1 MSKEKEEASAMY
13 QAAIERSEPGS
24 LLEQHTT
31 DVFST
36 SLGNIGAREG
46 EG

>member
-1 MSKEKEEASAMY
+1 VRCTKLLSSG
-13 QAAIERSEPGS
+13 SEPGS